1 MSKLLRLCLRNVTS
15 DYGFRHV
22 SLIVAMN
29 QDGLIGQNGQLP
41 WNIPEDLR
49 RFSRLTK
56 GATLVMGRKTFES
69 LPGGRPLKGRPHIVI
84 SREPEAREP
93 DIRNSDSN
101 NQIRFTK
108 ADQARTMI
116 QNENDKTQFFIIGG
130 SDIYRECLPLCETC
144 YLTLVDQP
152 TPTQNDETNIFFP
165 ITPGELFEQFPHI
178 MEEDKHQGYTF
189 YTLERKPKT

>member
-1 MSKLLRLCLRNVTS
+1 MKPLSRPYRERGVRSIDSYASAPESKFQTSFHYVFHNIVLLYS
-15 DYGFRHV
+15 MPK

-84 SREPEAREP
+84 TREPEAREPEAREP

-101 NQIRFTK
+101 NQLRFTN
-108 ADQARTMI
+108 ADQAKTI
-116 QNENDKTQFFIIGG
+116 LKNDDKTHFFIIGG
-130 SDIYRECLPLCETC
+130 SDIYRECLPPL
-144 YLTLVDQP
+144 
-152 TPTQNDETNIFFP
+152 
-165 ITPGELFEQFPHI
+165 
-178 MEEDKHQGYTF
+178 
-189 YTLERKPKT
+189 

>member
-1 MSKLLRLCLRNVTS
+1 
-15 DYGFRHV
+15 
-22 SLIVAMN
+22 MN

-41 WNIPEDLR
+41 WHIPEDLR

-69 LPGGRPLKGRPHIVI
+69 LPGGRPLKGRPHIVVTRNPNI
-84 SREPEAREP
+84 REP

-101 NQIRFTK
+101 DQLRFTN
-108 ADQARTMI
+108 ADQAKTI
-116 QNENDKTQFFIIGG
+116 LKNPKNDDKTHFFIIGG

-144 YLTLVDQP
+144 YLTWVDQP
-152 TPTQNDETNIFFP
+152 TPTDGDNVFFP
-165 ITPGELFEQFPHI
+165 INPDELFEQFPHI

>member
-1 MSKLLRLCLRNVTS
+1 MPK
-15 DYGFRHV
+15 

-84 SREPEAREP
+84 SRNP

-101 NQIRFTK
+101 DQLRFTN
-108 ADQARTMI
+108 ADQAKTMI
-116 QNENDKTQFFIIGG
+116 QNDDKTHFFIIGG
-130 SDIYRECLPLCETC
+130 SDIYRECFPLCETC
-144 YLTLVDQP
+144 YLTWVDQP
-152 TPTQNDETNIFFP
+152 TPTDGDNIFFP
-165 ITPGELFEQFPHI
+165 INPDELFEQFPHI

-189 YTLERKPKT
+189 YTLKKNQPKT